1 MILDIVQIVAA
12 ILNAVLFVESVNTVS
27 NGNFFFFNSSMV
39 MIIKNLF
46 SPLENVVSLKQANS
60 LLVID
65 LLSSLLY
72 GMWRSFSWLLIT
84 NIQEN

>member
-1 MILDIVQIVAA
+1 MILNIVEIVAA
-12 ILNAVLFVESVNTVS
+12 ILNAVVFVESVSAFS
-27 NGNFFFFNSSMV
+27 NCDFFLNSSMV

-46 SPLENVVSLKQANS
+46 SPLENVVSLKQANR

-72 GMWRSFSWLLIT
+72 GMWQSFSWLLIT
-84 NIQEN
+84 NIQED